1 MKILDG
7 TEQNTPYQK
16 YYVYHILAKAML
28 ANNEPKSAQV
38 CLTEMAKLT
47 PDITGT
53 ELQECNSVNS
63 LT

>member
-1 MKILDG
+1 
-7 TEQNTPYQK
+7 
-16 YYVYHILAKAML
+16 ML

-53 ELQECNSVNS
+53 ELVDCNSQNALNQKKVEMER
-63 LT
+63 

>member
-47 PDITGT
+47 PDIIGT
-53 ELQECNSVNS
+53 EH
-63 LT
+63 